1 MIKKTIVGFIFLVF
15 LASTIYAVDFNV
27 GLFFGERTV
36 NDSDIKYIYGQGY
49 IYFPFL
55 NVNVSKA
62 IIFGLGYE
70 GGYSKEGEIGIYKE
84 PASLRVV
91 GPEIFI
97 GYQLRLKSFFP
108 YLKIGC
114 GYFAYKQTVESAY
127 VEEYKVD
134 GKKATVT
141 FSGGFKV
148 FVLNYLFLGT
158 EVKYVPLRVQ
168 PYENRVD
175 LGGIRYLIGFGFR
188 FELK

>member
-1 MIKKTIVGFIFLVF
+1 MRKKTIVGFIFLVF
-15 LASTIYAVDFNV
+15 LASAIYAVNFNV
-27 GLFFGERTV
+27 GLFYGQRTV
-36 NDSDIKYIYGQGY
+36 NDSDIKNIYGQGY
-49 IYFPFL
+49 IYFPYL
-55 NVNVSKA
+55 NVNINKA
-62 IIFGLGYE
+62 LIFGLGYE
-70 GGYSKEGEIGIYKE
+70 GGYSKKGKIGIYKE
-84 PASLRVV
+84 TAWLRVV

-134 GKKATVT
+134 DKKVTVT
-141 FSGGFKV
+141 FSGGFKLL
-148 FVLNYLFLGT
+148 VLNNFFLGA
-158 EVKYVPLRVQ
+158 EIKYVPLKVQ

-175 LGGIRYLIGFGFR
+175 LGGIRYLVGFGFR